1 MAVSWN
7 YIAFSLL
14 ISYVRKSDSLLK
26 KEIFGKSQKLS
37 QSKFSSIR
45 NADFSSIWRNFFWR
59 KFWSRPILNLLSHPE
74 WNLPIV
80 VTAVNEK
87 NRELKKS
94 QDGIGVHGSS
104 GNVSFKTFIMSSNK
118 SIWSSCSEPF
128 NFPILEV
135 RFCRLLFIRWKS
147 SFAFACKFTVEAKQ
161 RELKMKND
169 YLLCG
174 FESESTNYQ
183 IDNVD

>member
-1 MAVSWN
+1 MLEINGRILKLHSFFITN
-7 YIAFSLL
+7 FLRKK
-14 ISYVRKSDSLLK
+14 VRQSPK
-26 KEIFGKSQKLS
+26 KGIFGKSQKLS

-45 NADFSSIWRNFFWR
+45 SADFSSIWRNFFWR
-59 KFWSRPILNLLSHPE
+59 KFWSRPIWNLNPE

-104 GNVSFKTFIMSSNK
+104 DNVSFKTFIMSSNK

-128 NFPILEV
+128 NFPILYV
-135 RFCRLLFIRWKS
+135 RFCRLLLIRWKS
-147 SFAFACKFTVEAKQ
+147 SFAFACKFQFTIEAKE
-161 RELKMKND
+161 REWIIITCSVALKVNPPIIK
-169 YLLCG
+169 
-174 FESESTNYQ
+174 
-183 IDNVD
+183 